1 MTLTVMIGTAIV
13 VMAAVVV
20 VPLLLPNTREPAT
33 SRPLRTD
40 RAPRSQPGPQATPAR
55 LRPTVAERARGVGG
69 LVVICAGLGA
79 LTALVG
85 AIAVL
90 GLGTLLGR

>member
-1 MTLTVMIGTAIV
+1 MTLTVVIGTAIV

-40 RAPRSQPGPQATPAR
+40 RGPRSQGAPQVIPAR
-55 LRPTVAERARGVGG
+55 LRPTVAERARGLGG
-69 LVVICAGLGA
+69 LVIVSAGLGA

-85 AIAVL
+85 AMAVL